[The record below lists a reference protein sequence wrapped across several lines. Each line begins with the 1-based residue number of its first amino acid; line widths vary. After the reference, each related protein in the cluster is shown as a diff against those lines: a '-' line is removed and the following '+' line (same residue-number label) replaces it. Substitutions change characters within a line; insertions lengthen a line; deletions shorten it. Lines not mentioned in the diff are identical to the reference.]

1 MLGDSLPQGWK
12 WVTLESVQHP
22 DKRAIVSGPFG
33 SNIGSRYFVSSGI
46 PVIRG
51 NNLKADMTRYVD
63 DGYVFLTEEKAREFK
78 NCEAYANDL
87 VFTAAGTL
95 GQVGIIPP
103 DSKYPRYIISN
114 KQMRARVDE
123 KTILP
128 LYAYYWLA
136 SPEMVE
142 YITKRNTG
150 SSVPLIN
157 LSVLRQLPIPLAPIP
172 EQKAI
177 VRILS
182 ALDDKIEL
190 NRRMNQ
196 TLEAMAHALFKS
208 WFVDFDPVTAKAE
221 GRAPFGMP
229 AGTAALFPAEFVD
242 SELGAIPKGWGV
254 VPAGEMVTAVGGT
267 TPSTGNPAFWE
278 GGTISW
284 ATPKDLSKLTDPVLL
299 ETERKIT
306 PAGLNKISS
315 GLLPAGTLLMSSR
328 APVGYLAISEIPVA
342 INQGFIAM
350 LCNKGVPKEYV
361 LQWLNEN
368 METIISHA
376 NGTTFMELSKTSFR
390 AIPGILPP
398 EPLLLK
404 FAEIAGKYHRM
415 VVENLRQSRILAS
428 IRDALLPRLL
438 SGEVRVKV
446 P

>member
-1 MLGDSLPQGWK
+1 MQGDSLPRGWK
-12 WVTLESVQHP
+12 WVTLEQVQHP

-33 SNIGSRYFVSSGI
+33 SNIGSRFFVSSGV

-51 NNLKADMTRYVD
+51 NNLTTDMTRYVD
-63 DGYVFLTEEKAREFK
+63 DGYVFLTEEKAKEFK

-103 DSKYPRYIISN
+103 DAKYPRYIISN

-123 KTILP
+123 NAILP

-136 SPEMVE
+136 SSGMVE
-142 YITKRNTG
+142 YITQRNTG

-196 TLEAMAHALFKS
+196 TLEAMAQALFKS

-221 GRAPFGMP
+221 GRTPFGMSVE
-229 AGTAALFPAEFVD
+229 TASLFPAEFVD
-242 SELGAIPKGWGV
+242 SELGAIPKGWRIV
-254 VPAGEMVTAVGGT
+254 TAGEMVTAVGGT
-267 TPSTGNPAFWE
+267 TPSTGNSVFWN

-284 ATPKDLSKLTDPVLL
+284 ATPRDLSKLNDPVLL

-306 PAGLNKISS
+306 PAGLKQISS

-342 INQGFIAM
+342 INQGFIGM

-361 LQWLNEN
+361 LQWLDEN

-376 NGTTFMELSKTSFR
+376 NGTTFMEISKTSFR

-404 FAEIAGKYHRM
+404 FAEIAGKYHLM
-415 VVENLRQSRILAS
+415 VVENLRQSRTLAS
-428 IRDALLPRLL
+428 IRDSLLPRLL
-438 SGEVRVKV
+438 SGDVRVKV
-446 P
+446 